1 MKNTFNENSQ
11 SYSEVRPSYPESIF
25 NNFHT
30 FHQTKASSNFLEIG
44 SGTGIATEII
54 TNRWK
59 PNITVIEPGL
69 SLFNLSRDKLK
80 SFNNISFNH
89 TTFELFEASIKF
101 DCIYA
106 ATAFHWLEPELKFS
120 KSHTLLK
127 EGGLLFV
134 FWNYFALKND
144 ETNEAIQLIYKEHHP
159 REFKEVN
166 VKSLRKNKI
175 IARREEIENSCYF
188 KHIDH
193 FEVTYY
199 KSFNSEQYI
208 KLLKTFP
215 DNAFSE
221 VEIAPF
227 FKAIEAYIKRNEDEI
242 ELEILVCSEIAE
254 KIN

>member
-1 MKNTFNENSQ
+1 MNNTFNKNSA
-11 SYSEVRPSYPESIF
+11 SYSEVRPSYPDSIF
-25 NNFHT
+25 QNFHT
-30 FHQTKASSNFLEIG
+30 FYQADEFSTFLEIG
-44 SGTGIATEII
+44 SGTGIATEIVA
-54 TNRWK
+54 NRWGA
-59 PNITVIEPGL
+59 NIIAIEPGQ
-69 SLFNLSRDKLK
+69 SLFNLGCDNLNSFKNIALK
-80 SFNNISFNH
+80 N
-89 TTFELFEASIKF
+89 TTFEQFDTSTKF

-134 FWNYFALKND
+134 FWNYYALKND

-166 VKSLRKNKI
+166 VKNLRKNKI

-227 FKAIEAYIKRNEDEI
+227 FKAIETYIKRNNDEI

-254 KIN
+254 KIS